1 MEQTV
6 LDWLREGC
14 VLFVYKE
21 LKEIKSSFREI
32 RRCHSVS
39 DQASGDPSQAGQDPG
54 IRSPAGRGRP
64 DQRSNQ

>member
-21 LKEIKSSFREI
+21 LKEG
-32 RRCHSVS
+32 
-39 DQASGDPSQAGQDPG
+39 SGSCGCFLH
-54 IRSPAGRGRP
+54 
-64 DQRSNQ
+64 